1 MAKFRVQVGRDARVY
16 YSATVEADDLEDAKS
31 KLSRH
36 GYDCPDE
43 TEWELDGVDDFD
55 NVETCAICEVKHPH
69 EVLASY
75 TDQDGWADE

>member
-16 YSATVEADDLEDAKS
+16 YSAIVEAEDLDDAMS

-43 TEWELDGVDDFD
+43 TEWNLDGVDDFD
-55 NVETCAICEVKHPH
+55 NVETCAVCEPEHPNK
-69 EVLASY
+69 VLVSY
-75 TDQDGWADE
+75 TDREGWTDG